1 MKFEPTESQAR
12 LLDKVKVW
20 FRNWENG
27 FHIGDHP
34 QWFSY
39 SGAAG
44 VGKGVSARMIVDML
58 GLDKYTYVASAYIGK
73 AVLQLRKNGMNAIT
87 IHKLIYDTKMIIEK
101 DKKTGKPVTKFVF
114 ELKQRLDR
122 DYRLIFVDEAG
133 MVNDD
138 MVKELLSFGVPIIFM
153 GDMNQLPPVFGFST
167 VLQKPDHI
175 LTQIMR
181 QKEDDPI
188 VMLSQMVLKGIPI
201 FEGAYGKS
209 RVIRELPLDKGLLT
223 NYDQIICNT
232 HKYREAINT
241 YIRKTLR
248 NFPEERPMIGDKI
261 VCSQNNWEI
270 EVDDYALTNGMI
282 GYITNISRQR
292 AHRGYYIIDFAPD
305 FFEDG
310 KEFLNLH
317 VDMKYINMSHAEQKN
332 VGRITNEKFEYGY
345 AITTYKSQGSEFPR
359 VLYFDSFFKDPD
371 TTKRS
376 RYTAITR
383 AREELTI
390 VLDSNASKMR

>member
-1 MKFEPTESQAR
+1 MKFEPTESQAQ
-12 LLDKVKVW
+12 LLDKVKTW
-20 FRNWENG
+20 FKLWESG
-27 FHIGDHP
+27 LHIGEHP

-58 GLDKYTYVASAYIGK
+58 GLDKNTYVASAYVGK
-73 AVLQLRKNGMNAIT
+73 AVLQLRKNGMNAVT
-87 IHKLIYDTKMIIEK
+87 IHKLIYNTKMIIDK
-101 DKKTGKPVTKFVF
+101 DKKTGKPITRFEF
-114 ELKQRLDR
+114 ELKHRLDK

-133 MVNDD
+133 MVNDE

-167 VLQKPDHI
+167 VLQNPNHI

-188 VMLSQMVLKGIPI
+188 VQLSQMVLKGIPI
-201 FEGAYGKS
+201 FEGEYGKS
-209 RVIRELPLDKGLLT
+209 RVVRELTLDKGLLT
-223 NYDQIICNT
+223 DYDQIICNT
-232 HKYREAINT
+232 HKYREALNN

-248 NFPEERPMIGDKI
+248 GFPEERPMIGDKV
-261 VCSQNNWEI
+261 VCCQNNWEI
-270 EVDDYALTNGMI
+270 EIDDYALTNGMI

-292 AHRGYYIIDFAPD
+292 AHRGYYLIDFAPD
-305 FFEDG
+305 FFESG
-310 KEFLNLH
+310 KEFLDLK
-317 VDMKYINMSHAEQKN
+317 VDMKYINMSHSDQKN
-332 VGRITNEKFEYGY
+332 VGRINNEKFEYGY
-345 AITTYKSQGSEFPR
+345 AITTYKSQGSEFNR
-359 VLYFDSFFKDPD
+359 VLYFDSFFKDQD

-390 VLDSNASKMR
+390 VLDSKSSKIR

>member
-1 MKFEPTESQAR
+1 MRFEPTESQAR

-20 FRNWENG
+20 FKNWENG

-58 GLDKYTYVASAYIGK
+58 GLDKHTYVASAYVGK
-73 AVLQLRKNGMNAIT
+73 AVLQLRKNGMNAVT
-87 IHKLIYDTKMIIEK
+87 IHKLIYNTVMIIDK
-101 DKKTGKPVTKFVF
+101 DKKTGKPITRFEF
-114 ELKQRLDR
+114 ELKHRLDK

-133 MVNDD
+133 MVNDA
-138 MVKELLSFGVPIIFM
+138 MVKELLSFGIPIIFM

-188 VMLSQMVLKGIPI
+188 VQLSHMVLNDIPI
-201 FEGAYGKS
+201 FEGVYGKS
-209 RVIRELPLDKGLLT
+209 RVIRELPLDKRLLT
-223 NYDQIICNT
+223 DYDQIICNT
-232 HKYREAINT
+232 HKYREAINN
-241 YIRKTLR
+241 YIRKNLR
-248 NFPEERPMIGDKI
+248 HFPADRPMLGDKV
-261 VCSQNNWEI
+261 VCSQNNWQIEI
-270 EVDDYALTNGMI
+270 DDYALTNGMI

-292 AHRGYYIIDFAPD
+292 AHQGYYLIDFAPD

-310 KEFLNLH
+310 KEFLNLK

-332 VGRITNEKFEYGY
+332 VGRINNEKFEYGY

-359 VLYFDSFFKDPD
+359 VLYFDSFFRDRD
-371 TTKRS
+371 TTKRT

-390 VLDSNASKMR
+390 VLDTNSSKIR

>member
-1 MKFEPTESQAR
+1 MKFEPTESQAQ
-12 LLDKVKVW
+12 LLDKVKTW
-20 FRNWENG
+20 FKLWESG
-27 FHIGDHP
+27 LHIGDHP

-58 GLDKYTYVASAYIGK
+58 GLDKNTYVASAYVGK
-73 AVLQLRKNGMNAIT
+73 AVLQLRKNGMNAVT
-87 IHKLIYDTKMIIEK
+87 IHKLIYNAKMVIEK
-101 DKKTGKPVTKFVF
+101 DKKTGKPITKFEF
-114 ELKQRLDR
+114 ELKHRLDK

-188 VMLSQMVLKGIPI
+188 VQLSQMVLKGIPI
-201 FEGAYGKS
+201 FEGVYGKS
-209 RVIRELPLDKGLLT
+209 RVVRELTLDKGLLT
-223 NYDQIICNT
+223 DYDQIICNT
-232 HKYREAINT
+232 HKYREALNT

-248 NFPEERPMIGDKI
+248 GFPEERPMIGDKV
-261 VCSQNNWEI
+261 VCCQNNWEI
-270 EVDDYALTNGMI
+270 EIDDYALTNGMI
-282 GYITNISRQR
+282 GYITNIGRQR
-292 AHRGYYIIDFAPD
+292 AHRGYYLIDFAPD
-305 FFEDG
+305 FFESG
-310 KEFLNLH
+310 KEFLDLK
-317 VDMKYINMSHAEQKN
+317 VDMKYINMSHADQKN

-345 AITTYKSQGSEFPR
+345 AITTYKSQGSEFNR
-359 VLYFDSFFKDPD
+359 VLYFDSFFKDQD

-390 VLDSNASKMR
+390 VLDSKSSKIR